1 MLYNGFMMENS
12 STTTKTTGM
21 ANHKNTKNHDG
32 IRLYAGTGK
41 ALCLALF
48 VFIFL
53 LPECQPVS
61 FGLRCLHGLGI
72 FDTGNIF
79 AARGGPWPFF
89 IARDIALPAM
99 MFLAF
104 AAYRAIKRMRIRI
117 VILPTI
123 ALGLLAGGIRQ
134 CYWPEFDILSPSKT
148 RYSAGFSRNAFLDLP
163 IGLTREEVRAR
174 IGDGFPLLD
183 VGGSWNMN
191 GCGPSDKAQCW
202 FMSCYGSDSG
212 NYWRCRIM
220 FDKEG
225 RLSEKSIEWWY
236 D

>member
-1 MLYNGFMMENS
+1 MVGD
-12 STTTKTTGM
+12 
-21 ANHKNTKNHDG
+21 KNTNIHDG
-32 IRLYAGTGK
+32 IRLYAGK

-48 VFIFL
+48 VFVFL
-53 LPECQPVS
+53 LPWYQPVS
-61 FGLRCLHGLGI
+61 FGLRHLHGLGI

-79 AARGGPWPFF
+79 EARGGPRPFF

-104 AAYRAIKRMRIRI
+104 AVYRTVKRRRIRI
-117 VILPTI
+117 VIPTLI

-134 CYWPEFDILSPSKT
+134 CYWPEFDILSPSIT
-148 RYSAGFSRNAFLDLP
+148 RYSEGFSRAAFLDLP

-183 VGGSWNMN
+183 VGGRWDMN
-191 GCGPSDKAQCW
+191 GCGPSDKAQW
-202 FMSCYGSDSG
+202 WIMSCYGNDSE

-225 RLSEKSIEWWY
+225 RLSEKIIEWWY